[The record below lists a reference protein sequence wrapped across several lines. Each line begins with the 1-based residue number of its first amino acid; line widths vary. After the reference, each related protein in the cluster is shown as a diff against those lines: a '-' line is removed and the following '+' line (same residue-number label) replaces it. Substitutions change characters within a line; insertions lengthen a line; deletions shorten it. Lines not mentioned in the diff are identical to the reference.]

1 MTPKAQI
8 FNCVDSSDKYSSLC
22 LARSDLYLSCILYL
36 PCVQVLV
43 SALGAADDSGLLR
56 FGLVLYTR
64 EGEYLHGLHEKDSG
78 LGEIIF
84 LSIFCVLKFALT

>member
-1 MTPKAQI
+1 M
-8 FNCVDSSDKYSSLC
+8 
-22 LARSDLYLSCILYL
+22 
-36 PCVQVLV
+36 